1 MKIIV
6 WVLLY
11 SSLLFSGTL
20 EKDKHYGVSL
30 NPVSVLS
37 AGLMVSG
44 DVSYFMH
51 DSAAEITLPFYY
63 YDADDAKQNED
74 NTFSTSSKQLN
85 IDIHYR
91 RYFSGK
97 IGGFFYG
104 ALGRYTYLDGKL
116 KGEFMSAKV
125 SKVGL
130 AAEVGYRTFGI
141 MGYKQLYWGASLAL
155 GAYLDDR
162 YDQFE
167 EPMMGDG
174 IPLVDLEFF
183 KFGLVF

>member
-1 MKIIV
+1 MKIV
-6 WVLLY
+6 VLVLLW
-11 SSLLFSGTL
+11 SSLLFSGVL
-20 EKDKHYGVSL
+20 SKDKHYGVSL
-30 NPVSVLS
+30 NPVSILS

-44 DVSYFMH
+44 DASYFMH
-51 DSAAEITLPFYY
+51 DSATEITVPFFY
-63 YDADDAKQNED
+63 YDADDAKQKED
-74 NTFSTSSKQLN
+74 NSFSKTSKQMN
-85 IDIHYR
+85 IDVHYR
-91 RYFSGK
+91 KYFSGE

-104 ALGRYTYLDGKL
+104 AFGRYTYLDGKL
-116 KGEFMSAKV
+116 KDEFMSAKV

-162 YDQFE
+162 HDQFE

-174 IPLVDLEFF
+174 IPLVDIEFF